1 MDGWRAGKGAWANKK
16 QTNISNNVSRNQIS
30 MGGGQRAGGTNAY
43 AEGVLKG
50 MVLGLGLA
58 CAWLEGMEI
67 VGGWRGRACGPS
79 AWAAQVGERGRQGE
93 RAARTRGRRGRENV
107 VVEGAEGVEAV
118 EAVGRAEVVEWA
130 EW

>member
-1 MDGWRAGKGAWANKK
+1 
-16 QTNISNNVSRNQIS
+16 

-67 VGGWRGRACGPS
+67 VGGWRGRAGGPS

-93 RAARTRGRRGRENV
+93 RAARARGRRARENA

-130 EW
+130 EEW